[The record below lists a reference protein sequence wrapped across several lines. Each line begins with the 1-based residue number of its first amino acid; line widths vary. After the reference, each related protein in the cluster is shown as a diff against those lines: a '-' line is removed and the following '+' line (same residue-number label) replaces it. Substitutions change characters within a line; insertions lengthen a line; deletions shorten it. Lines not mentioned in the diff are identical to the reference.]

1 MPTGY
6 TEGIINGEIT
16 TFPEFAKK
24 CMRAFGATMHMRD
37 DSLNEEYT
45 PQTVDDFYYE
55 NLEKSKAKLKE
66 VIDATDEEILKI
78 HEDEVTPTME
88 YHKVE
93 MIKETKNKEIME
105 KLYKDVEQWNPPT
118 PEHEGIKKFMK
129 EQLSE
134 TIKYEAEPKYHKD
147 ELNRLIEEIL
157 SADEK
162 LLRERFIKKHEK
174 DIKYYTERVEMMEKK
189 VEDANNWVTDLL
201 ESL

>member
-6 TEGIINGEIT
+6 TAGIIDGEIT
-16 TFPEFAKK
+16 TFPQFAKK

-37 DSLNEEYT
+37 DSLDEEYT
-45 PQTVDDFYYE
+45 PQKVDDFYYE

-66 VIDATDEEILKI
+66 VMDATDEEILKI
-78 HEDEVTPTME
+78 HEDEVMPTMD

-93 MIKETKNKEIME
+93 MNKETKNKEIIE
-105 KLYKDVEQWNPPT
+105 KLYQEVEQWNPPT
-118 PEHEGIKKFMK
+118 PEHEGIKMFMK
-129 EQLSE
+129 EQLSKTME
-134 TIKYEAEPKYHKD
+134 YDAVPKYHKD

-162 LLRERFIKKHEK
+162 LLREKFIKKHEK
-174 DIKYYTERVEMMEKK
+174 DIKYYTERVELMEKK
-189 VEDANNWVTDLL
+189 VEDANKWVTDLL

>member
-6 TEGIINGEIT
+6 TAGIIDGEIT
-16 TFPEFAKK
+16 TFPQFAKK

-37 DSLNEEYT
+37 DSLDEEYT
-45 PQTVDDFYYE
+45 PQKVDDFYYE

-66 VIDATDEEILKI
+66 VMDATDEEILKI
-78 HEDEVTPTME
+78 HEDEVMPTMD

-93 MIKETKNKEIME
+93 MNKETKNKEFIE
-105 KLYKDVEQWNPPT
+105 KLYKEVEQWNPPT
-118 PEHEGIKKFMK
+118 PEHEGIKMFMK
-129 EQLSE
+129 EQLSKTME
-134 TIKYEAEPKYHKD
+134 YDAVPKYHKD

-162 LLRERFIKKHEK
+162 LLREKFIKKHEK
-174 DIKYYTERVEMMEKK
+174 DIKYYTERVELMEKK
-189 VEDANNWVTDLL
+189 VEDANKWVTDLL

>member
-6 TEGIINGEIT
+6 TAGIIDGEIT
-16 TFPEFAKK
+16 TFPQFAKK

-37 DSLNEEYT
+37 DSLDEEYT
-45 PQTVDDFYYE
+45 PQKVDNFYYE
-55 NLEKSKAKLKE
+55 NLEKSKDKLKE
-66 VIDATDEEILKI
+66 VMDATDEEILKI
-78 HEDEVTPTME
+78 HEDEVTPTMD
-88 YHKVE
+88 YHKKE
-93 MIKETKNKEIME
+93 MVKETENKILLE
-105 KLYKDVEQWNPPT
+105 KIYDEVEQWIPPT

-134 TIKYEAEPKYHKD
+134 TIKYEAEPKYHKN

-162 LLRERFIKKHEK
+162 LLREKFIKKHEK
-174 DIKYYTERVEMMEKK
+174 DIKYYTERVELMEKK
-189 VEDANNWVTDLL
+189 VEDANKWVTDLL